1 MKARHKN
8 LLEAFRAAAPEGR
21 AAAERKTAP
30 PAAPGGP
37 FADGAQG
44 GDGRARGVR
53 LDALAPRPRPF
64 LARALGDRT
73 VQGVL
78 LLALVAIGIAYVVRR
93 ADAPGVEAA
102 PAPAGGPEQ
111 SPGGFLRAEDTAAKP
126 TPPAELAR
134 KNEQAANLGTTDDQA
149 FHDLANSY
157 TVRVAQ
163 YKDDENGLKLA
174 RALVA
179 YIRKEG
185 YPAVQPIRIKDT
197 RAPEGSAIIVCVG
210 AKPKAKDLETLVDFL
225 EDLPGPPPRSKTPPF
240 KGAFVISI
248 DSVLKRR

>member
-37 FADGAQG
+37 FAG
-44 GDGRARGVR
+44 GSHGVR
-53 LDALAPRPRPF
+53 LDSIGTRRRPF
-64 LARALGDRT
+64 LARLLADRT

-78 LLALVAIGIAYVVRR
+78 VLCLVVIGIAWLIGRGKS
-93 ADAPGVEAA
+93 DVEA
-102 PAPAGGPEQ
+102 GPGPVTEAAAA
-111 SPGGFLRAEDTAAKP
+111 PGGFLRSEGTPNAP
-126 TPPAELAR
+126 PPAADLAR
-134 KNEQAANLGTTDDQA
+134 KNEQAANLGTVDDQA

-163 YKDDENGLKLA
+163 YKNDETGLKLA
-174 RALVA
+174 RAAVA

-185 YPAVQPIRIKDT
+185 YPAVQPIRTGDKNPVIL
-197 RAPEGSAIIVCVG
+197 VCVG

-225 EDLPGPPPRSKTPPF
+225 EDLPGPAPRAKTPPF
-240 KGAFVISI
+240 QGAFVISI

>member
-30 PAAPGGP
+30 PAAAGGP

-53 LDALAPRPRPF
+53 LDALGPRPRPF
-64 LARALGDRT
+64 LARLLGDRT

-78 LLALVAIGIAYVVRR
+78 LLCLVAIGIAYVVGRGQGS
-93 ADAPGVEAA
+93 GVEAA
-102 PAPAGGPEQ
+102 PTPGASEAPGA
-111 SPGGFLRAEDTAAKP
+111 FLRSAESVPKE

-163 YKDDENGLKLA
+163 YKNDENGLKLA

-185 YPAVQPIRIKDT
+185 YPAVQPIRTGD
-197 RAPEGSAIIVCVG
+197 GSAIIVCVG

-225 EDLPGPPPRSKTPPF
+225 EDLPGPPPRAKKPPF
-240 KGAFVISI
+240 QGAYVISI

>member
-37 FADGAQG
+37 FADGA
-44 GDGRARGVR
+44 RGVR
-53 LDALAPRPRPF
+53 LDEFGTRRRPF
-64 LARALGDRT
+64 VARLLADRT

-78 LLALVAIGIAYVVRR
+78 VLCLVAIGVAWLIGRGKT
-93 ADAPGVEAA
+93 DVEAA
-102 PAPAGGPEQ
+102 PTPGNAAAGEA
-111 SPGGFLRAEDTAAKP
+111 PGGFLRAEDTAPKP
-126 TPPAELAR
+126 TPPADLAR
-134 KNEQAANLGTTDDQA
+134 KNEQAANLGTVDDQA
-149 FHDLANSY
+149 FHDLANGY

-163 YKDDENGLKLA
+163 YKNDETGLKLA
-174 RALVA
+174 RAAVA

-185 YPAVQPIRIKDT
+185 YPAVQPIRTGD
-197 RAPEGSAIIVCVG
+197 GSAILVCVG

-225 EDLPGPPPRSKTPPF
+225 EDLPGPAPRAKKPPF
-240 KGAFVISI
+240 QGAYVISI